1 MNGNNKTI
9 INKSLAKPLAVT
21 AGLLGLIQG
30 IAWTTL
36 SVLCICCYTGSI
48 QLDKN
53 ASSAEYYRV
62 IYVIFL
68 HEPNKTTNS
77 ELLIQPKEFLIFMC
91 FYAAFSAIWLC
102 ISGAVIWAMIH
113 NKWQLTKCLFGGWS
127 TTAFIIS
134 LVDIILTSLLGR
146 DYARI
151 ENTSD
156 LLENQGSAMPIIHG
170 YESNNNPPWFND
182 SDKDLWSS
190 PAKAEGYDNQ
200 GFTRSESF
208 FPASVSQ
215 QDDIYSSPI
224 SEPEFDNEDF
234 FSGFTPNKTV
244 KTGKNR
250 ENKFNLNH
258 TGGPIIPDP
267 DYTPPNTPRSIKS
280 VLRSRSNYE

>member
-156 LLENQGSAMPIIHG
+156 LLTLVCYGIVMSLACRGYVLWVVNVVFAVVFLKFTIKIVLKENQGSAMPIIHG

-190 PAKAEGYDNQ
+190 PAKAEDTIIK
-200 GFTRSESF
+200 FHKERVL

-215 QDDIYSSPI
+215 QDDITRILCEFFGTSLKIRPI
-224 SEPEFDNEDF
+224 LSLQ
-234 FSGFTPNKTV
+234 K
-244 KTGKNR
+244 
-250 ENKFNLNH
+250 
-258 TGGPIIPDP
+258 
-267 DYTPPNTPRSIKS
+267 
-280 VLRSRSNYE
+280 